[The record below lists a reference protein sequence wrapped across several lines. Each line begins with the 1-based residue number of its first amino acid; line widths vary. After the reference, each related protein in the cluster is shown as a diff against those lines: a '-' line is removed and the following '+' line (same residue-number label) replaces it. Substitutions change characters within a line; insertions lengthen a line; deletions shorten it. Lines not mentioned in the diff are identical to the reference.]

1 MHWPFLRRS
10 SSVRAGLAVCWC
22 ALLMLA
28 GCGKKDTRPALG
40 KLVPVQGKI
49 TMPDGKPLSH
59 GLVSFMPVDRQ
70 PGVPTPTPEG
80 KIEEDGSYTL
90 STYDKPGAP
99 LGKYRVV
106 LHPGSDRQLRFAIPQ
121 QYFSERQSP
130 LEVEV
135 VEDKPAGGYDFKLE
149 SRKGN
154 PRGKKGNPP
163 GKDPKSP

>member
-1 MHWPFLRRS
+1 
-10 SSVRAGLAVCWC
+10 
-22 ALLMLA
+22 MLA
-28 GCGKKDTRPALG
+28 GCAKDTRPALG

-59 GLVSFMPVDRQ
+59 GRVSFVPIDMQ

-80 KIEEDGSYTL
+80 NIEEDGSYTL

-99 LGKYRVV
+99 PGKYRVV
-106 LHPGSDRQLRFAIPQ
+106 LHPGADRKLRFAIPQ
-121 QYFSERQSP
+121 QYFSNRQSP

-135 VEDKPAGGYDFKLE
+135 VENKEGGYDLKLE
-149 SRKGN
+149 ARKGN

-163 GKDPKSP
+163 GKGNPPDKGRSSP